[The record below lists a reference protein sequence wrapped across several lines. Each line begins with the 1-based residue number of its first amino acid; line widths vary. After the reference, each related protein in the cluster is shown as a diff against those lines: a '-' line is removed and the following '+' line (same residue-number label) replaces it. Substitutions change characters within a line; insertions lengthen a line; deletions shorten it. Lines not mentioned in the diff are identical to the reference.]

1 MLPLALSTCWNSSRH
16 TDGAEMLQEIR
27 DLGFT
32 RVELGH
38 GVRYSLWPGVLDAID
53 DGVIEISSLHNFCP
67 VPMGV
72 LKPSPNC
79 FELTDPR
86 PILRQQA
93 INATIETIHNA
104 AKFGVPLVVMHLGHA
119 NPYGINRELEKL
131 ANRGQLFSRDYCSLK
146 IKAVEA
152 RRKLFPEIWER
163 LYESLT
169 PVVEAAAKEGI
180 KLGFENRE
188 RFEEFPLEEEFE
200 TVLNAFP
207 AETVGYWH
215 DFGHA
220 ARKEFLGWSD
230 HKPML
235 ERLAPRLFGCHVQD
249 CLPPDQDHLGLGK
262 GQVPFADLLPL
273 LPDSA
278 VPVLELSPH
287 VSKEDVLAS
296 LELWKTLSAPPS
308 GVTPG

>member
-16 TDGAEMLQEIR
+16 TDGAEMLREIR
-27 DLGFT
+27 DMGFT
-32 RVELGH
+32 RAELGH

-53 DGVIEISSLHNFCP
+53 EGVIEISSLHNFCP

-72 LKPSPNC
+72 MKPSPNC

-104 AKFGVPLVVMHLGHA
+104 AKLEVPVVVMHLGHA

-131 ANRGQLFSRDYCSLK
+131 AARGKLYSREYVAAKL
-146 IKAVEA
+146 KAVEL
-152 RRKLFPEIWER
+152 RRKLFPEVWER
-163 LYESLT
+163 LHESLL
-169 PVVEAAAKEGI
+169 PIVEAAAKEGI

-188 RFEEFPLEEEFE
+188 RYEEFPSEEEFQ
-200 TVLNAFP
+200 TVLDAFP

-220 ARKEFLGWSD
+220 ARKEYLGWSD
-230 HKPML
+230 HRPSL
-235 ERLAPRLFGCHVQD
+235 ERFAPRLIGCHVQD
-249 CLPPDQDHLGLGK
+249 CLPPDEDHLGLGK
-262 GQVPFADLLPL
+262 GEVPFADLLPL
-273 LPDSA
+273 VQAEA
-278 VPVLELSPH
+278 VPVLELAPS
-287 VSKEDVLAS
+287 VSREDVLAS
-296 LELWKTLSAPPS
+296 LELWKTLSCKISAA
-308 GVTPG
+308 TPT